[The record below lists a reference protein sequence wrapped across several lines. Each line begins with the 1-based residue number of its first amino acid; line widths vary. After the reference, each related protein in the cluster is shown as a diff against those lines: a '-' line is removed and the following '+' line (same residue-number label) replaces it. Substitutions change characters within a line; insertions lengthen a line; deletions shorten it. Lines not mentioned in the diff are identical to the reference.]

1 MSFKPDC
8 FYFIL
13 DQFDSVLATNSKSP
27 YAMVSPKPVTP
38 LEEVKEEITPRA
50 SSLTPTRTPTPT
62 KASPEAPDTADE
74 SSLPPPT
81 ASVYPQPHTALLP
94 TPDVPPQLMSQ
105 PPPGYDQVAV
115 PGVPPGASVDPPQA
129 TLIPGPMLPTIQSY
143 PLPPT
148 SLPQIVMRQPDDALA
163 IWDRYLK
170 EKDDKKDGRRPQY
183 QHRDHRDH
191 RGHYYG
197 TDRRPNYDKRS
208 HYERRP
214 RSRSPPP
221 HPHPR
226 PRR

>member
-1 MSFKPDC
+1 
-8 FYFIL
+8 
-13 DQFDSVLATNSKSP
+13 
-27 YAMVSPKPVTP
+27 MVSPKPVTP

-62 KASPEAPDTADE
+62 KIGSPEAPGTADE

-81 ASVYPQPHTALLP
+81 VYPPHNALLP
-94 TPDVPPQLMSQ
+94 TPDVPQLMSQ

-115 PGVPPGASVDPPQA
+115 PGVPPAAAVADPPQA

-143 PLPPT
+143 PIPPT

-221 HPHPR
+221 HPR